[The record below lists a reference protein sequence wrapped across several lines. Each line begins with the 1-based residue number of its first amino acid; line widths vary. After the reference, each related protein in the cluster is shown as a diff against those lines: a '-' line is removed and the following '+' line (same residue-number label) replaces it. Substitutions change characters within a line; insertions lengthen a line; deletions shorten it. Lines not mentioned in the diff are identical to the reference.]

1 MFVFLTIV
9 LASVVS
15 RGQINIPQW
24 NELNCD
30 EIHCSVAKPVTG
42 EFDQYYI
49 SKKNGVSAECSAEVL
64 TRKKKVIAE
73 AILALIDDEI
83 RFNSVLI
90 NSKADWTKKQSLSH
104 NNMNNNDLVVRT
116 EKQNK
121 ILKGLKDK
129 IMPRNH
135 HRWKD
140 LLAQINNHRI
150 SKIVLRDVKTL
161 KNLAEEDMAL
171 NSDTDEAKLLE
182 NVEKKRR
189 TNTDLMT
196 FDQESHKNMS
206 ALNLNVLELPSPSP
220 SIAEEINNQELFDF
234 DAFLGPSSHVA
245 PSPFRGIFQS
255 PFNTGFAEF
264 GNHFSATTVAPYDL
278 SPNPVHILTC
288 SSSNTF
294 TSRSSCD
301 NKVCSLKCEDG
312 NKVYLNCDSNSV
324 VVHARSVEGK
334 LSYEVTCGT
343 RDINE
348 N

>member
-15 RGQINIPQW
+15 RGQINTPIW

-42 EFDQYYI
+42 EFDQFYI
-49 SKKNGVSAECSAEVL
+49 SKKNGVSAECSEEVL

-83 RFNSVLI
+83 RINSVLI
-90 NSKADWTKKQSLSH
+90 NRKADLTKKQSLGLD
-104 NNMNNNDLVVRT
+104 NMNNNDFVVRT

-121 ILKGLKDK
+121 ILKRLKDK

-140 LLAQINNHRI
+140 LLAQINNHLI
-150 SKIVLRDVKTL
+150 SKVVLRDIKTL
-161 KNLAEEDMAL
+161 KNIAEEDMAL
-171 NSDTDEAKLLE
+171 NTDTVEAKLLE

-189 TNTDLMT
+189 SNTDLKT
-196 FDQESHKNMS
+196 LGQGSQKNMS
-206 ALNLNVLELPSPSP
+206 AVNLNVLELPST
-220 SIAEEINNQELFDF
+220 SIAEEFNNRELFDF

-264 GNHFSATTVAPYDL
+264 GNHFSGTTDAPYDL
-278 SPNPVHILTC
+278 SPNPVHFLTC

-301 NKVCSLKCEDG
+301 NKVCSVKCEDG

-334 LSYEVTCGT
+334 LSYEVSCGT
-343 RDINE
+343 RDSNE
-348 N
+348 I

>member
-15 RGQINIPQW
+15 RGQINTPIW

-42 EFDQYYI
+42 EFDQFYI
-49 SKKNGVSAECSAEVL
+49 SKKNGVSAECSEEVL

-83 RFNSVLI
+83 RINSVLI
-90 NSKADWTKKQSLSH
+90 NRKADLTKKQSLGLD
-104 NNMNNNDLVVRT
+104 NMNNNDFVVRT

-121 ILKGLKDK
+121 ILKRMKDK
-129 IMPRNH
+129 IMPRSYQ
-135 HRWKD
+135 RWKD
-140 LLAQINNHRI
+140 LLAQINYHR
-150 SKIVLRDVKTL
+150 SSNKSVLRDVKTL
-161 KNLAEEDMAL
+161 KNIAEEDMAL
-171 NSDTDEAKLLE
+171 NTDTVEAKLLE

-189 TNTDLMT
+189 TNTDLKT
-196 FDQESHKNMS
+196 FVQGSQKNTS
-206 ALNLNVLELPSPSP
+206 AVNLNVLELPST
-220 SIAEEINNQELFDF
+220 SIAEEFNNRELFDF

-264 GNHFSATTVAPYDL
+264 GNHFSGTTDAPYDL
-278 SPNPVHILTC
+278 SPNPVHFLTC

-301 NKVCSLKCEDG
+301 NKVCSVKCEDG

-343 RDINE
+343 RDSNE
-348 N
+348 I